1 MKRRFVE
8 SVGFRKRVDGEDDKD
23 LLKRI
28 QDEILQ
34 DPTHETL
41 VQGTGGIRKIRV
53 GGHKRG
59 KSGSYR
65 VFYLDLPAEE
75 ITHLM
80 FLLLKGERENIN
92 ADEKKELKGEIENLK
107 KEARKG
113 RKRS

>member
-1 MKRRFVE
+1 MDAE
-8 SVGFRKRVDGEDDKD
+8 GDKS

-28 QDEILQ
+28 QDEILK
-34 DPTHETL
+34 DPEHGDL

-53 GGHKRG
+53 GGQKRG

-65 VFYLDLPAEE
+65 VLYFDLPNEE

-80 FLLLKGERENIN
+80 ILLLKGERENIN
-92 ADEKKELKGEIENLK
+92 ASEKSELKTKIEELK

-113 RKRS
+113 RRRG